1 MTDLSPSKKPVI
13 WFVIINKVGEDEGSN
28 GCTISIS
35 LCLALIEKNATNPT
49 CIFPQSLQDWK
60 VNVASVWL
68 MPQWTIFPKN
78 LN

>member
-1 MTDLSPSKKPVI
+1 MLI
-13 WFVIINKVGEDEGSN
+13 WDVGEDEGSN
-28 GCTISIS
+28 RFIISIS
-35 LCLALIEKNATNPT
+35 LCLVLIEKNATNPT

-60 VNVASVWL
+60 VNVASVWF